1 MDYCFLARI
10 PPPSIPSR
18 LNINLPFRLLTN
30 SRDSIN
36 SVKMLIIVLTRVIFM
51 YVIRILSDPIKLF
64 DPFKFSIFPKSI

>member
-10 PPPSIPSR
+10 PPLDSSR

-36 SVKMLIIVLTRVIFM
+36 RVKQLIVVLICMNFHVCN
-51 YVIRILSDPIKLF
+51 
-64 DPFKFSIFPKSI
+64 

>member
-10 PPPSIPSR
+10 PPLDPSR

-36 SVKMLIIVLTRVIFM
+36 RELKSIVLISEFS
-51 YVIRILSDPIKLF
+51 YVIRILFLLA
-64 DPFKFSIFPKSI
+64 IFRAIV